1 MTFGIELESI
11 LEKELNN
18 LIKLKDLSFKKTDM
32 IIDNRIKDLE
42 ETTKTEESLIN
53 EMGLLEEER
62 ERLLNT
68 WGVALDTHVSVIIE
82 KIPGENK
89 GLINI
94 KDKMI
99 KEIEELHLRNKLNED
114 LIKENLDWIDF
125 NINLISNIHGDPVY
139 GKKPNKPSGNS
150 IFDKKV

>member
-11 LEKELNN
+11 LEKELNY
-18 LIKLKDLSFKKTDM
+18 LVKLKELSFKKTDM

-42 ETTKTEESLIN
+42 ETTKMEETLIN

-62 ERLLNT
+62 QRLLNT
-68 WGVALDTHVSVIIE
+68 WGVAIDTPISVIIE
-82 KIPGENK
+82 KIPGENDE
-89 GLINI
+89 LINI
-94 KDKMI
+94 KDRMI
-99 KEIEELHLRNKLNED
+99 KEIEELHLRNRLNED

-125 NINLISNIHGDPVY
+125 NINLITNIHGEPVY
-139 GKKPNKPSGNS
+139 GKKPNKPNGNS